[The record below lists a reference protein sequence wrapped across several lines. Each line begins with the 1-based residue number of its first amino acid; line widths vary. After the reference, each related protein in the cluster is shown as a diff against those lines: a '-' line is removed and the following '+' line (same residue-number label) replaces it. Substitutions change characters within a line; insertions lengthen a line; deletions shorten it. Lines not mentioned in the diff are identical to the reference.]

1 MSDSDYDN
9 DDEISVGGVNSFDV
23 EYGAEEQADDGG
35 AVEFGWE
42 EPEKKLSGRRK
53 KAQKKAKLGTF
64 GMFYDFSSPYCM
76 LVGI

>member
-1 MSDSDYDN
+1 MSDSDYDC
-9 DDEISVGGVNSFDV
+9 DDEIGELDSLD
-23 EYGAEEQADDGG
+23 EECKVQEEADDGG

-64 GMFYDFSSPYCM
+64 GMIF
-76 LVGI
+76 